1 MLRYNLKRASGMFPV
16 YKKYETEM
24 CTTNTYE
31 IQGQGMYCI
40 LNVNCKQLARPI
52 IYH

>member
-1 MLRYNLKRASGMFPV
+1 MFPV
-16 YKKYETEM
+16 NKKYETEM

-40 LNVNCKQLARPI
+40 LLKCKLQTAG
-52 IYH
+52 